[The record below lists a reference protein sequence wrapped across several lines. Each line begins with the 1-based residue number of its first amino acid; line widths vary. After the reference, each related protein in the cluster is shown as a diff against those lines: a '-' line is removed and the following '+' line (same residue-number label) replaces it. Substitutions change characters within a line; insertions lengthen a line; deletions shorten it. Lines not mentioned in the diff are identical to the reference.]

1 MVQNIFN
8 DPVNGLKS
16 VARYS
21 KATGTACR
29 AWAQQRALTAEE
41 LLPDAPPVP
50 LAGPGAARESID
62 EMRASATKLIAL
74 VDAAE
79 ADYDVVVGFS
89 QGGEYAIQLAAR
101 LDELTI
107 RKPPKRFV
115 MIGSQV
121 DFVFNRYEAA
131 GAPLDYSKGRVG
143 LTRHNSQSRPS

>member
-1 MVQNIFN
+1 MEGGLLLEGGHGRRPRILFLHGYGLCPELTETAGYLNGLRAALPGCIIDVPGGFHTLDLDEPVVQNIFN

-62 EMRASATKLIAL
+62 EMRA
-74 VDAAE
+74 
-79 ADYDVVVGFS
+79 
-89 QGGEYAIQLAAR
+89 GGLCR
-101 LDELTI
+101 C
-107 RKPPKRFV
+107 
-115 MIGSQV
+115 M
-121 DFVFNRYEAA
+121 
-131 GAPLDYSKGRVG
+131 
-143 LTRHNSQSRPS
+143 